1 MSVLVNYSATSEF
14 NMQWG
19 LRQGD
24 PLAPFLFLLVAEGL
38 GGMVREAN
46 KKNFM
51 ERVKIGGRDLRICLE

>member
-1 MSVLVNYSATSEF
+1 
-14 NMQWG
+14 MQWG